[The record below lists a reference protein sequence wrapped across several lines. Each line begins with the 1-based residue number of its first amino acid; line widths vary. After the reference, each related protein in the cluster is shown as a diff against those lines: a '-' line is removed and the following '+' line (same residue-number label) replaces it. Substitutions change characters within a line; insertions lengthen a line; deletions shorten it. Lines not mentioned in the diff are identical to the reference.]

1 MHGNPDQAQQDSPG
15 RAFSF
20 FLSFFCETQDWLPEV
35 GQEWAKEAQR
45 DQGLRPKSTCRQ
57 GGPSCQE
64 SRWEEAGPKG
74 SLHQDLG
81 APRRSR
87 ELQPAGGR
95 GWNTEGTGLSP
106 APGPA
111 VRLVKGAVPSPE
123 ALSGG
128 GGRWLL
134 GHQPCWSLL
143 PARRRGRPSQ
153 STYPLNVYRLAV
165 RAGLPTAHVVVV
177 VFIYIYIYTFF

>member
-1 MHGNPDQAQQDSPG
+1 MGQRSPEGPRAETKVDLQAGRSILPG
-15 RAFSF
+15 VS
-20 FLSFFCETQDWLPEV
+20 L
-35 GQEWAKEAQR
+35 
-45 DQGLRPKSTCRQ
+45 
-57 GGPSCQE
+57 GGG
-64 SRWEEAGPKG
+64 RTKG
-74 SLHQDLG
+74 VPPP

-177 VFIYIYIYTFF
+177 VFIYIYIYFFLIFFTKKKILYKQSIYGFL